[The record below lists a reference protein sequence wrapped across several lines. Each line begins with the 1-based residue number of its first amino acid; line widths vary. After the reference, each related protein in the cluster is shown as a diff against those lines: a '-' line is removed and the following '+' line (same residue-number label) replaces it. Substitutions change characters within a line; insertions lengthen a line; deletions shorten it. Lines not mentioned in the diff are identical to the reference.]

1 MTLTQN
7 MEKKYNISTAM
18 LANVPTF
25 SFPVACVACCDCSVI
40 AVERNEMRAATF
52 PESRKHGDCL

>member
-1 MTLTQN
+1 
-7 MEKKYNISTAM
+7 M

-40 AVERNEMRAATF
+40 AVERNEMKAATS
-52 PESRKHGDCL
+52 PESRKHGHCLQIKPQNKINSFSKKN

>member
-1 MTLTQN
+1 
-7 MEKKYNISTAM
+7 M

-40 AVERNEMRAATF
+40 AVERNEMKAATF
-52 PESRKHGDCL
+52 PESRKHVDCL